1 MRGVGGPL
9 LTIGDLLSD
18 LAVDG
23 GDEPLAAGGDASI
36 PSSPSAA
43 QQEGEADPSDLSRL
57 FEVRFRFLFS
67 RLFSIWFPS
76 IDSSI
81 LCYLY
86 TPRFVELIIPIRV
99 KQAIG
104 IL

>member
-1 MRGVGGPL
+1 
-9 LTIGDLLSD
+9 
-18 LAVDG
+18 
-23 GDEPLAAGGDASI
+23 
-36 PSSPSAA
+36 
-43 QQEGEADPSDLSRL
+43 
-57 FEVRFRFLFS
+57 
-67 RLFSIWFPS
+67 LFSIWFPS